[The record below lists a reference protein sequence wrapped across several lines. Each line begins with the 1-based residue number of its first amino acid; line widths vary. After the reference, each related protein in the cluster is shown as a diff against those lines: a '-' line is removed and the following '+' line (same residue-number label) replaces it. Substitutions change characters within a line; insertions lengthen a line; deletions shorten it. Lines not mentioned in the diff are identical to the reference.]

1 MGIIRDFEKRIKE
14 AGETREFY
22 TGVIYCYTNMI
33 NGKKYIGQTF
43 REIDRKQEHK
53 NKVPKAY
60 FHQAIK
66 KYGWD
71 NFKYE
76 ILYKRNFIDIE
87 TLHISLNLMEIYYI
101 NKYNT
106 SNNYFGYNRTNGGS
120 IVFTDELRKKI
131 SEGLVGENNPFY
143 GKHHSEEQRE
153 KWSIER
159 KGKHNYFVNPNKG
172 KHLSEETK
180 QKIGDFF
187 RGRKLTEEVKQKL
200 KDGWTPEKRKKQ
212 SEKYKGENG
221 TFYGKHHSEESK
233 QIISVKAKERFSKEE
248 ERKKAKDLKRDKMK
262 PITQYS
268 LNGDNI
274 KEWESAHEAARCLN
288 ILQSG
293 IQHCCSRRFKT
304 YKGFIWRYK
313 DDIF

>member
-120 IVFTDELRKKI
+120 IGFTDELRKKI

-159 KGKHNYFVNPNKG
+159 KGKHNYFVHPNKG
-172 KHLSEETK
+172 KHL
-180 QKIGDFF
+180 
-187 RGRKLTEEVKQKL
+187 
-200 KDGWTPEKRKKQ
+200 
-212 SEKYKGENG
+212 
-221 TFYGKHHSEESK
+221 SEESK

-288 ILQSG
+288 LLQSG